1 MHLVQILGLL
11 RSHAKNH
18 SLKPRLLPAGFFY
31 DILSKMNN
39 KYILLVEDDKFL
51 QQLYLELLIS
61 EGFHATSSGDGIE
74 ALKLIKSKSWDLI
87 LLDVMLPGL
96 DGFQIMDE
104 LEKSDKDKISKIV
117 YLTNLD
123 GNDDDLK
130 KLKKAQNY
138 LIKSDMSPPEFVEK
152 VKALLSQ

>member
-1 MHLVQILGLL
+1 
-11 RSHAKNH
+11 
-18 SLKPRLLPAGFFY
+18 
-31 DILSKMNN
+31 MNN
-39 KYILLVEDDKFL
+39 KYILLVEDDTFL
-51 QQLYLELLIS
+51 QQLYLELLTG
-61 EGFHATSSGDGIE
+61 EGFLATSSGDGRE

-96 DGFQIMDE
+96 DGFQIVDE

-138 LIKSDMSPPEFVEK
+138 LIKSDMSPPEFIEK

>member
-1 MHLVQILGLL
+1 
-11 RSHAKNH
+11 
-18 SLKPRLLPAGFFY
+18 
-31 DILSKMNN
+31 MNN
-39 KYILLVEDDKFL
+39 KYILLVEDDAFL
-51 QQLYLELLIS
+51 QQLYVELLTS
-61 EGFHATSSGDGIE
+61 AGFQTTSSGDGIE
-74 ALKLIKSKSWDLI
+74 ALELIKSKKWDLI

-96 DGFQIMDE
+96 DGFQIIDE

-123 GNDDDLK
+123 GNDDDLE
-130 KLKKAQNY
+130 KLKKAQNF

>member
-1 MHLVQILGLL
+1 
-11 RSHAKNH
+11 
-18 SLKPRLLPAGFFY
+18 
-31 DILSKMNN
+31 MNN
-39 KYILLVEDDKFL
+39 KYILLVEDDAFL
-51 QQLYLELLIS
+51 QQLYVELLTS
-61 EGFHATSSGDGIE
+61 AGFQTTSSGDGIE
-74 ALKLIKSKSWDLI
+74 ALELIKSKKWDLI

-96 DGFQIMDE
+96 EGFQIIDE

-123 GNDDDLK
+123 GNDDDLE
-130 KLKKAQNY
+130 KLKKAQNF